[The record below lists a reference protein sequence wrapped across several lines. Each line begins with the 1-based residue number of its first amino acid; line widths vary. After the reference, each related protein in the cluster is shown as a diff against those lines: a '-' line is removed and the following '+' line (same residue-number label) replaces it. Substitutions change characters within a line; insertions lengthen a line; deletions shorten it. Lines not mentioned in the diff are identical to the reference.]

1 MNDVPRPRRRR
12 PNPAQRRR
20 RARRI
25 ALQALYQWQMGGGN
39 VGDILR
45 QFESEQDPERTDL
58 AYFRELLQQI
68 TARVGELDGHIE
80 PLLSRPLNEVDP
92 VELAAL
98 RIASYELAHRLDVP
112 YRVVINEAVDLAK
125 TFGAEQ
131 GYRFVNGIVDRL
143 ARRLRQVEIQGGAGD
158 HGHG

>member
-1 MNDVPRPRRRR
+1 MSDAPRPRRRR

-58 AYFRELLQQI
+58 DYFRELLREVA
-68 TARVGELDGHIE
+68 ARVGELDGRIE

-98 RIASYELAHRLDVP
+98 RIAAYELAHRLDVP

-143 ARRLRQVEIQGGAGD
+143 ARELRRVELQGGAGG